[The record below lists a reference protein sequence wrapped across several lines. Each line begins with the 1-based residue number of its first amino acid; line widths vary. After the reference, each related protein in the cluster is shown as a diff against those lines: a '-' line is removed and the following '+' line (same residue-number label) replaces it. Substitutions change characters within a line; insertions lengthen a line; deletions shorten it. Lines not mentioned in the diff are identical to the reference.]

1 MNNEELAPT
10 TDKILHAD
18 GSVTTAAGEVILP
31 ADPNR
36 AKEYEN
42 RAAFADKWLRSDG
55 SVADSAGNII
65 LGADESR
72 ARDYESRV
80 ATAGLP
86 VFSDGGN
93 GGGTSAVAM
102 FDSTL
107 TYMVPNA
114 MVSDELELPDI
125 LAFNEDGVITCLIRT
140 AGAALEETF
149 NWNVFSFNDTAAT
162 ALI

>member
-1 MNNEELAPT
+1 MSYDDVAPT
-10 TDKILHAD
+10 TNKILHAD

-36 AKEYEN
+36 AEEYTR

-55 SVADSAGNII
+55 SVTDMAGNVI
-65 LGADESR
+65 LGADENR
-72 ARDYESRV
+72 ARDYESRA

-86 VFSDGGN
+86 VFSDGGS
-93 GGGTSAVAM
+93 GGGSSAVAM

-125 LAFNEDGVITCLIRT
+125 LAFSEGDVVTCLIRT

-149 NWNVFSFNDTAAT
+149 NWNVFSFNDTAAAVLT
-162 ALI
+162 